1 MHFLL
6 NLAETV
12 GCLKELVHHP
22 MHVYLHF
29 TVVALNC
36 SHVSLSEIVQN
47 GQCVVLA
54 NTVVTQI
61 KRVHLFL
68 ALRALVMYL
77 HTPYTGTYSTHFDD
91 AIKAL
96 LIRACF
102 ALDH

>member
-1 MHFLL
+1 MHFIL
-6 NLAETV
+6 NVTETV
-12 GCLKELVHHP
+12 GCLKELFHHP
-22 MHVYLHF
+22 MHDFFHF
-29 TVVALNC
+29 TVVALNY

-47 GQCVVLA
+47 DQCVILA
-54 NTVVTQI
+54 DTVVTQI

-77 HTPYTGTYSTHFDD
+77 HAPYTGTYSTHFDD